1 MEYMGDAIWWDERFK
16 SRENELMPPE
26 TKLKSDL
33 KYFAESNRILDLAYG
48 DGRNAVYLAKL
59 GHEVYAVDFSKEG
72 LNRLKSFA
80 RLEGL
85 VIKTKQVDL
94 TSKDKVVKLEVKAD
108 AVIINHYRMAKEI
121 YSVLTAWIKNGG
133 ILWVNGFADVPE
145 DNSNIREQD
154 ILQDS
159 DFELLK
165 QCILLDKEKYEVGNR
180 KFVRYVWKK

>member
-1 MEYMGDAIWWDERFK
+1 M
-16 SRENELMPPE
+16 
-26 TKLKSDL
+26 
-33 KYFAESNRILDLAYG
+33 
-48 DGRNAVYLAKL
+48 
-59 GHEVYAVDFSKEG
+59 
-72 LNRLKSFA
+72 
-80 RLEGL
+80 
-85 VIKTKQVDL
+85 DL
-94 TSKDKVVKLEVKAD
+94 TSKDKVAELEVKAD

-121 YSVLTAWIKNGG
+121 YPVLTAWIKDGG

-165 QCILLDKEKYEVGNR
+165 QCILLDREKYEVGKR